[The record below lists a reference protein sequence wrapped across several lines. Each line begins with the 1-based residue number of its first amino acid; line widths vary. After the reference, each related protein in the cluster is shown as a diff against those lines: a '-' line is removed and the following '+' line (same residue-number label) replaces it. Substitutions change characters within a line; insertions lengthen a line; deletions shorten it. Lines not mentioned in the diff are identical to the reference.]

1 MKKLFLSIL
10 LVSFAIS
17 CFQPAH
23 AIKIKENDGI
33 YHIILE
39 QNKKTA
45 KRLKCVTVDDL
56 MTNSEVHARSESI
69 LTINGGF
76 FDPQNKKTVSFVTT
90 DGQTSADPLFN
101 ENLFTDALLRKNI
114 DKILNRSEFRTLECF
129 NGYKFEITQ
138 HNSPIDFECQ
148 LLNSIQAGPLVYPQL
163 QTEEE
168 FFIVKDAN
176 GNIIR
181 ESASVTLKTART
193 IIGLKDKEI
202 HILIFTD
209 NHPVTLEEVSKYCEE
224 LELDRAMALDGGS
237 STSLNY
243 KDEINLT
250 STPDSAS
257 GRMLKSFII
266 LKKK

>member
-10 LVSFAIS
+10 FICFAIS
-17 CFQPAH
+17 SFQPVQS
-23 AIKIKENDGI
+23 IEIEELDGI

-45 KRLKCVTVDDL
+45 KRLKCIAVDDL
-56 MTNSEVHARSESI
+56 MTNSEVHKKSEAI

-76 FDPQNKKTVSFVTT
+76 FDPKNKKTVSFVTT

-101 ENLFTDALLRKNI
+101 ENLFADALLRKNL

-129 NGYKFEITQ
+129 DGYKFEIAQ
-138 HNSPIDFECQ
+138 HKSPIDFECQ
-148 LLNSIQAGPLVYPQL
+148 LMNSIQAGPLVYPQL
-163 QTEEE
+163 QLEEE
-168 FFIVKDAN
+168 FFIVKDEN

-181 ESASVTLKTART
+181 ESASVLHKSERT

-209 NHPVTLEEVSKYCEE
+209 KHPVTLEEVPKYCEQ
-224 LELDRAMALDGGS
+224 LGLDRAMALDGGS

-243 KDEINLT
+243 KDTIEVV
-250 STPDSAS
+250 STPDSTS

-266 LKKK
+266 LKRK